1 MKHAIAT
8 SLGALALLLAGCG
21 GGDEAANGSGTVSN
35 APITQIPAPNG
46 GEWTQVVSQTP
57 EGGMMMGNPNAPV
70 KVVEF
75 ASLTCGACAGFAE
88 EGEPKLIDKYVKSG
102 QVSFE
107 MRNFVRDGADL
118 AASLI
123 ARCNGPAA
131 FFKLSDQLFAAQGE
145 WLGQLQGMT
154 PQEQQA
160 ILSMPPGQ
168 QAMAFAQRA
177 GLDQFARVRGIPA
190 AKAQACLTDE
200 AEIKRLVAMKEQA
213 VREYSV
219 PGTPS
224 WVINGRSLGSMQWDG
239 LEPQIQAA
247 LPR

>member
-8 SLGALALLLAGCG
+8 SLGAVALLLAGC
-21 GGDEAANGSGTVSN
+21 GGDEAANGSGAVSN
-35 APITQIPAPNG
+35 APLTQIPAPNG

-70 KVVEF
+70 KLVEY
-75 ASLTCGACAGFAE
+75 ASLTCPACARFAE
-88 EGEPKLIDKYVKSG
+88 QGEPKLIDKYVKSG

-107 MRNFVRDGADL
+107 LRNFVRDGADL
-118 AASLI
+118 AATLV

-131 FFKLSDQLFAAQGE
+131 FFKLSDQLFATQQQ
-145 WLGQLQGMT
+145 WFGQVQQL
-154 PQEQQA
+154 PPEEQQA
-160 ILSMPPGQ
+160 ILSQPAPQ
-168 QAMAFAQRA
+168 QALALAQRA

-200 AEIKRLVAMKEQA
+200 AEIKRLVAMKEEG
-213 VREYSV
+213 VREYNV
-219 PGTPS
+219 PGTPAF
-224 WVINGRSLGSMQWDG
+224 VINGRLVDEANQWEG
-239 LEPQIQAA
+239 LEPVIQAA